1 MNKYPFIGAFILILT
16 IFGCSDGSFS
26 GEKPPEMYIVIENE
40 KYETKLGSYCWA
52 SECVD
57 TVGPVELL
65 KEKEPIVVN
74 PGETIFFS
82 MDYDPLPNEIYLN
95 EINGM
100 NEREILIDE
109 NEFSAPMQKGI
120 YYYSYGVWWKDEK
133 RENVSNG
140 DAFYAFVLKVQ

>member
-1 MNKYPFIGAFILILT
+1 MNKYRFIGAFILILT

-95 EINGM
+95 EINGT